1 MNLSRPLPVE
11 SVEQTPKR
19 KAEVVPLFDPSLDQ
33 ALENLNRITGLQF
46 DSYPQSLVNSD
57 SVEP

>member
-1 MNLSRPLPVE
+1 MNLSRSLQIDTE
-11 SVEQTPKR
+11 EQTPKH

-46 DSYPQSLVNSD
+46 ESYPQSLVNRD
-57 SVEP
+57 SAES